1 MDEDNDSEKTEEP
14 SARRIEEF
22 RQRGEV
28 ASSKELNSVLILSAC
43 ILTIGLSMT
52 FVFEQITIYFE
63 WISNVDYEKT
73 FREDLFKKFVETH
86 ETATAVSI
94 GCQWLNLPLFRQI

>member
-28 ASSKELNSVLILSAC
+28 ASSKELNSVLILSAS

-63 WISNVDYEKT
+63 WISNVEYEKT
-73 FREDLFKKFVETH
+73 FREDLFKK
-86 ETATAVSI
+86 I
-94 GCQWLNLPLFRQI
+94 C

>member
-28 ASSKELNSVLILSAC
+28 ASSKELNSVLILSAS

-52 FVFEQITIYFE
+52 FVF
-63 WISNVDYEKT
+63 
-73 FREDLFKKFVETH
+73 
-86 ETATAVSI
+86 
-94 GCQWLNLPLFRQI
+94 